1 MLLADYFVMAVLGFL
16 GLSLLVVAFEAF
28 KKSSPMWKLIWVG
41 VLLAVVTGVV
51 LLMSS
56 PDPISK
62 LLSQV

>member
-1 MLLADYFVMAVLGFL
+1 MDLVSYLVLAILAVIGLTLL
-16 GLSLLVVAFEAF
+16 SVAIGAF
-28 KKSSPMWKLIWVG
+28 KNASPMWKVIWVG

-62 LLSQV
+62 LLSQI